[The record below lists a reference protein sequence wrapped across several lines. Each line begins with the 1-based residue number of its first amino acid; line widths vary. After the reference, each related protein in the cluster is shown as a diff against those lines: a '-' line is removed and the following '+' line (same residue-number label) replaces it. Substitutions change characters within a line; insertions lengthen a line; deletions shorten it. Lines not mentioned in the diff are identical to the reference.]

1 MKKLVLLASLLL
13 LGSSPVSAK
22 DSLYTKEDFSIFEKA
37 DTSVI
42 GVDEHDTGLLTVDM
56 EMVNIISDKSAIEG
70 FGLGIYMFLTSD
82 DLPDIPNGVVFRG
95 YPTEGTHQDTA
106 VAVYYYNEET
116 ANRDWNKVNISGK
129 DIYKLTDYISV
140 VSPFSSYLENYS
152 STMTVDEDDPI
163 DNALMRMTTMPKPQE

>member
-1 MKKLVLLASLLL
+1 MKKLVLLASLFL
-13 LGSSPVSAK
+13 LGGSPALAK
-22 DSLYTKEDFSIFEKA
+22 EAIYTKEDFDIFKEA
-37 DTSVI
+37 DFSVI
-42 GVDEHDTGLLTVDM
+42 GVGEHDTGLLTVDM
-56 EMVNIISDKSAIEG
+56 EMGNILGDKSAIEG

-95 YPTEGTHQDTA
+95 YPTEGTHQDIA

-116 ANRDWNKVNISGK
+116 ANRDWDEVNIAGK

-152 STMTVDEDDPI
+152 TMTVDEDDPI
-163 DNALMRMTTMPKPQE
+163 DNALMRMTIMPKPQE